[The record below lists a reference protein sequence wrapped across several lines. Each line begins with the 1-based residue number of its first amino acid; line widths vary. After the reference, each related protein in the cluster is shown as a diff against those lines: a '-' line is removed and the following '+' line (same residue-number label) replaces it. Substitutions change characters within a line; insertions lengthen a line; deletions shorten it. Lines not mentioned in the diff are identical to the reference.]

1 MTRLNILL
9 LMALVG
15 CALSVVTSQHK
26 ARKLFM
32 DLQTEQDR
40 ERKTDQEW
48 RELQIESQTLG
59 TGKRIEQ
66 KAQRELGMVVPD
78 PKKTVIVVLDSSAE
92 SNASASAAQS
102 NNAGAKQSNSKSAE
116 VDTQMRAQIPTQ
128 IPTQRSTQ
136 TRK

>member
-1 MTRLNILL
+1 MTRLNLL
-9 LMALVG
+9 LLVALIG

-32 DLQTEQDR
+32 ELQNEQEL

-66 KAQRELGMVVPD
+66 KAQRDLGMVVPD
-78 PKKTVIVVLDSSAE
+78 PKKTVIVVIDSNGELPALPVNSTDAKPP
-92 SNASASAAQS
+92 SAS
-102 NNAGAKQSNSKSAE
+102 K
-116 VDTQMRAQIPTQ
+116 
-128 IPTQRSTQ
+128 
-136 TRK
+136 

>member
-32 DLQTEQDR
+32 ELQTEQER

-48 RELQIESQTLG
+48 RELLIESQTLG

-78 PKKTVIVVLDSSAE
+78 PKKTVIVVLDANAE
-92 SNASASAAQS
+92 LKASASASAFAS
-102 NNAGAKQSNSKSAE
+102 PGTGPAAKRSDDKSME
-116 VDTQMRAQIPTQ
+116 TQE
-128 IPTQRSTQ
+128 
-136 TRK
+136 RK